1 MNSIPVALG
10 IGSGIDTAALV
21 SQLVDAQFAQKT
33 RILTTRQET
42 VEAQISGLSQLR
54 NGLAGFSLAL
64 SSLVGTGTL
73 STQPVSADPSVVAA
87 SLLPGARLSGLS
99 AEVEVRQLATSQVV
113 TSPLVA
119 DRTAPIGTGALTITL
134 GTTEWTGDTPTGF
147 TPKADATPV
156 TVTIADGGNSL
167 AGIAAAINAT
177 GAGVT
182 ATVVTDV
189 TGSRLSIKSATG
201 ADQSF
206 TIDVAEDAGAP
217 GLAMFAWSP
226 TAPIMTLTRKAAD
239 AVIAID
245 GVELRRPGNSFAD
258 VVPGVKLDLLQAVPG
273 RAIALTSQPPTAALG
288 QSVEDIVATYNELLG
303 IARAETNPT
312 DGALRGDPGAREMI
326 RRLGT
331 LSNRP
336 LLTDALPGE
345 PRTLAELGVRT
356 SRDGSLSVDPAQLQR
371 ALTANPAAVER
382 MITSGLGRALRE
394 ISTDLTGQGGGLA
407 SSQNVYSRQQ
417 RQLADEQD
425 RLARSIEDM
434 RTRLTRQFAGMDA
447 RVSAYKATQS
457 FLEQQIKSW
466 TADR

>member
-21 SQLVDAQFAQKT
+21 TQLVDAQFAQKS

-42 VEAQISGLSQLR
+42 VAAQISGLSQLR
-54 NGLAGFSLAL
+54 NGLSGFSLAL
-64 SSLVGTGTL
+64 SNLVSTGTL
-73 STQPVSADPSVVAA
+73 STQPLSADSSVVAA
-87 SLLPGARLSGLS
+87 SLLPGARLSNLS
-99 AEVEVRQLATSQVV
+99 AEVEVRQLATAQVV

-119 DRTAPIGTGALTITL
+119 DRTAPVGTGTLTITL
-134 GTTEWTGDTPTGF
+134 GTTQWTGDTPTGF
-147 TPKADATPV
+147 TPKAGATPIA
-156 TVTIADGGNSL
+156 VTIADGANSL
-167 AGIAAAINAT
+167 TGIADAINNAR
-177 GAGVT
+177 AGVT

-206 TIDVAEDAGAP
+206 TIDVAEDAAAP
-217 GLAMFAWSP
+217 GLAMIAWSP
-226 TAPIMTLTRKAAD
+226 TAPSMTLTRKAAD
-239 AVIAID
+239 AVIAVD

-258 VVPGVKLDLLQAVPG
+258 VIPGVKLDLLQAAPG
-273 RAIALTSQPPTAALG
+273 RSIALTSQPATAALG
-288 QSVEDIVATYNELLG
+288 QAVEDIVATYNELLG

-312 DGALRGDPGAREMI
+312 DGVLRSDPGAREMV

-331 LSNRP
+331 LTNRQ
-336 LLTDALPGE
+336 LVTDAAPGE

-382 MITSGLGRALRE
+382 MLTNGLGRALRE
-394 ISTDLTGQGGGLA
+394 ISTELTGQGGGLA
-407 SSQNVYSRQQ
+407 ASQSVYSKQQ
-417 RQLADEQD
+417 RQIADEQE

-447 RVSAYKATQS
+447 RVSAYRATQS
-457 FLEQQIKSW
+457 FLDQQIRNW